1 MKRPSERYLVGWG
14 IAAHARG
21 RAAVLR
27 AMPGQ
32 TFVFPT
38 REAARKEAKR
48 VRFLGLCATPVR
60 VRVVIEPRANP

>member
-1 MKRPSERYLVGWG
+1 MKRPSYRVLHGWG

-27 AMPGQ
+27 ATPGQ
-32 TFVFPT
+32 PFVFPT

-60 VRVVIEPRANP
+60 VRVLLETREG